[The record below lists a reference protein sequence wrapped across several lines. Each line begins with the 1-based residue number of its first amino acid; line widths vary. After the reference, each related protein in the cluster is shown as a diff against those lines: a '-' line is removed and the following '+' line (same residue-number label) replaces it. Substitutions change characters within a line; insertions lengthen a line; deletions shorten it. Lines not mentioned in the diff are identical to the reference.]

1 MRRAERN
8 LIIKDG
14 FKIAVVFQHNN
25 NKFSS
30 FTPERGKTDAE
41 RSLFLAKEN
50 LQPKGSAIYFGVD
63 GPWSSPAQLK
73 NIKAYFKAVNAALDG
88 SGYRV
93 GVYGG
98 GVVCRELMNAKLAE
112 LCWLAN
118 ANSWPG

>member
-1 MRRAERN
+1 M
-8 LIIKDG
+8 
-14 FKIAVVFQHNN
+14 
-25 NKFSS
+25 
-30 FTPERGKTDAE
+30 
-41 RSLFLAKEN
+41 FLAKEN

-63 GPWSSPAQLK
+63 GPWRSPAQLK

-118 ANSWPG
+118 AKSWPGYSDFYRSGDWRLVQTLPGRCGGREVDFNFANSDDTNFGHFGG